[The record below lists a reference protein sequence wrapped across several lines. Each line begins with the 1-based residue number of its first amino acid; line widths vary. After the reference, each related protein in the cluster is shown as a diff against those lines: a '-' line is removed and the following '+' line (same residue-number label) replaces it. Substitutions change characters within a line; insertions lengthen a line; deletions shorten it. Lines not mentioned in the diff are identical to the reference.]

1 MLLPGDIIVPLGPE
15 EPHLHLHLSVQVA
28 EANLPVEKLLVA
40 VLLHLPDGVEEEKDE
55 DRDEDI
61 EIVEQL
67 GLKTPEQAG
76 SQHSGPHS
84 NRE

>member
-1 MLLPGDIIVPLGPE
+1 MAD
-15 EPHLHLHLSVQVA
+15 A
-28 EANLPVEKLLVA
+28 DLPVEKLLAA

-67 GLKTPEQAG
+67 GLKTTEQTG

-84 NRE
+84 NGELNNESLSHKIRS